1 MAERDQEELTTM
13 RRFAIW
19 MSVATI
25 LVLNIVIGLGL
36 ISGGVAASSG
46 DVLLYG
52 RMLVALHVVM
62 PISSVLMLALLVKER
77 HWTGATLFAAI
88 VAGML
93 VVMTLRLTGPKL
105 SLGVHLATDLCAL
118 NIYLIVVPWYQSNL
132 TRSARPGHGPR

>member
-1 MAERDQEELTTM
+1 M
-13 RRFAIW
+13 RPFAIW

-36 ISGGVAASSG
+36 IGSGAVVSSG
-46 DVLLYG
+46 DVLLYA
-52 RMLVALHVVM
+52 RMLTVLHVVL
-62 PISSVLMLALLVKER
+62 PISSVLMLALLVKDR
-77 HWTGATLFAAI
+77 HWAGAALFAAV

-93 VVMTLRLTGPKL
+93 VVVMLRLTGPKL